1 MMFALVSFVGRG
13 RSRRYVLKALIK
25 PNSPTELAKQLDIDR
40 STISRVVLEL
50 AEKGL
55 VECLT
60 PDERMGRYYRITE
73 TGKKVI
79 AVIEGKGE

>member
-1 MMFALVSFVGRG
+1 MFDLVSFVGRG
-13 RSRRYVLKALIK
+13 QARRHVLKALVK

-40 STISRVVLEL
+40 STISRVVIEL

-60 PDERMGRYYRITE
+60 PDERMGRYYRITD
-73 TGKKVI
+73 TGKKVVAI
-79 AVIEGKGE
+79 IEGKGE

>member
-1 MMFALVSFVGRG
+1 MFELVSFVGRG
-13 RSRRYVLKALIK
+13 RSRRHVLKALFK

-50 AEKGL
+50 TEKGL

-79 AVIEGKGE
+79 AIIEGKGD